1 MGNFFNEIAR
11 ELEGGNPVM
20 LVSILTAAGSTPRG
34 AGAMMAVFRDGR
46 SCGTIGGGNVEY
58 ECQKLGHTLLDAGRS
73 AIRAFRFTPGQAA
86 DLGMVC
92 GGDVT
97 VHFHCL
103 CGGEPDLAG
112 LFRRAG
118 AAERNN
124 ENAWLVRRLEGETVT
139 RLLLV
144 TPTSMAEGL
153 PAELL
158 GERAVWTQGAD
169 SWFAV
174 PVARAGRV
182 YIFGAGH
189 VSAALEPL
197 LERLGF
203 RTVIYDDRPEFADP
217 KRFRGAEQVICGS
230 FEALGERLT
239 LGPDDYVVVMTRGH
253 QADYEVLAQT
263 LRSGARYFG
272 CIGSRRKLSLC
283 RERLLAAGFTDGDY
297 QRLHAPIGLD
307 IGAETPE
314 EIALSV
320 AAELVA
326 VRAGKLS

>member
-11 ELEGGNPVM
+11 ELEEKKPVM
-20 LVSILTAAGSTPRG
+20 LVSILTSSGSTPRG
-34 AGAMMAVFRDGR
+34 AGTMMAVFKDGK

-58 ECQKLGHTLLDAGRS
+58 ECQKLGRALLREGRCDL
-73 AIRAFRFTPGQAA
+73 RAFRFSPGQAA

-97 VHFHCL
+97 VHFHYL
-103 CGGEPDLAG
+103 PGDEPELAA

-118 AAERNN
+118 QADGKN
-124 ENAWLVRRLEGETVT
+124 ENTWLARQLAGAEVAEM
-139 RLLLV
+139 LLL
-144 TPTSMAEGL
+144 TPAASAEGL
-153 PAELL
+153 PAGLL
-158 GERAVWTQGAD
+158 GERAVLTEGTPC
-169 SWFAV
+169 WFAV

-197 LERLGF
+197 LEYLGF

-217 KRFRGAEQVICGS
+217 KRFPGAERVLCGS
-230 FEALGERLT
+230 FESLGERIS

-263 LRSGARYFG
+263 LRSGTRYVG
-272 CIGSRRKLSLC
+272 CIGSRRKLALC
-283 RERLLAAGFTDGDY
+283 RDRLLAAGFTDEEY

-307 IGAETPE
+307 IGAQTPE

-326 VRAGKLS
+326 VRAGKL